1 MQVLL
6 WHSFFV
12 LDHFTASSMEIP
24 PPGETPPTRF
34 FETCCRY
41 FRATELESSNAQEA
55 EGMAEGDDMLQ
66 AAKDVQ
72 AGDDPPKGDFPVQ
85 KKSPKL
91 CGSNYPLSIAFIVV
105 NEFCERFSY
114 YGMKAVL
121 TLYFLSFFHWD
132 ENLSTAVYHAFS
144 ALCYFTPV
152 IGAIMADSWLG
163 KYKTIIYLSIVYV
176 VGHLIKSVGAIPSL
190 GNQAVHVI
198 LSMVGLFLIALGT
211 GGIKPCVSAFG
222 GDQFEEE
229 HTSERS
235 KFFSIFYLSIN
246 AGSLISTFVTPVLRG
261 DVKCFGEDCYALAF
275 GVPAVLMVLALVV
288 FIAGSGL
295 YRKRPPQGNVL
306 LEVCKCICFA
316 IKNRLKNRSS
326 QIPKRDHW
334 LDWASEKYSKQLIG
348 EIKMVTRVLFLFIPL
363 PMFWALFDQQ
373 GSRWTLQATKMN
385 ADFGIYVLQPDQM
398 QFLNPLLILV
408 FIPLFDLGLY
418 PLINMSKF
426 NFTPIRKM
434 ATGMI
439 LAGMAF
445 GLAAAVEVKI
455 NETDLPRLVPEESL
469 IRVLNLAK
477 NPVQVT
483 IQDRDLFQQPV
494 EAFQNPAE
502 YSKLILNGEQQSLH
516 FTLQYQGLSLA
527 FNYTVKEKSVYSLI
541 VFEAEESLSSH
552 LITDLE
558 AKPENGLT
566 AVRFINGLSQDVN
579 LTIDSEQFIAVQ
591 KNYSASEYLL
601 LKRDK
606 YNDGKCIT
614 ETGEFTLELG
624 LLDFGASYTI
634 VITNVF
640 GDAVKAWKS
649 EDIKA
654 NDVHMAW
661 QLPQYLLISAA
672 EVMFSITGLAFSYSQ
687 SPASMK
693 SVLQAGWLLTVAVG
707 NALVLVVAQAAPIAQ
722 WAEFVLFALLL
733 FAVCII
739 FSFMGYSYVSVNPED
754 LEEKEEKREISSS
767 GNMINLVTQKTKL

>member
-1 MQVLL
+1 
-6 WHSFFV
+6 
-12 LDHFTASSMEIP
+12 
-24 PPGETPPTRF
+24 
-34 FETCCRY
+34 
-41 FRATELESSNAQEA
+41 
-55 EGMAEGDDMLQ
+55 MAEDSELQ
-66 AAKDVQ
+66 TVKEAQ
-72 AGDDPPKGDFPVQ
+72 AGDDPPKDFPVQ

-114 YGMKAVL
+114 YGMRAVL
-121 TLYFLSFFHWD
+121 TLYFISFFHWD

-190 GNQAVHVI
+190 GNQAVHVV

-235 KFFSIFYLSIN
+235 KFFSVFYLSIN

-275 GVPAVLMVLALVV
+275 GVPAALMVLALVV

-295 YRKRPPQGNVL
+295 YRKTPPQGNVL
-306 LEVCKCICFA
+306 LEVCKCIGFA
-316 IKNRLKNRSS
+316 IKNRLKNRSR
-326 QIPKRDHW
+326 QIPRRDHW
-334 LDWASEKYSKQLIG
+334 LDWASEQYSKQLIA
-348 EIKMVTRVLFLFIPL
+348 EVKMVTRVLFLFLPL

-408 FIPLFDLGLY
+408 FIPIFDLGLY
-418 PLINMSKF
+418 PLINMCKF

-445 GLAAAVEVKI
+445 GLAAIVEVKI
-455 NETDLPRLVPEESL
+455 NETDMPQLVPKESL
-469 IRVLNLAK
+469 IQVLNLAK

-483 IQDRDLFQQPV
+483 IQDQNLFQQPV
-494 EAFQNPAE
+494 EAFQNPDE
-502 YSKLILNGEQQSLH
+502 YSRLILNGEQQSLH
-516 FTLQYQGLSLA
+516 FILQHQGSSLA

-541 VFEAEESLSSH
+541 VFEAEGSLSSR
-552 LITDLE
+552 LITDLKT
-558 AKPENGLT
+558 KPENGLA

-579 LTIDSEQFIAVQ
+579 LTIDSKQFISVQ
-591 KNYSASEYLL
+591 RNCDVSGYSLVE
-601 LKRDK
+601 RDT
-606 YNDGKCIT
+606 YDNGKCIT
-614 ETGEFTLELG
+614 ETGEFTLDLG
-624 LLDFGASYTI
+624 LLDFGASYTV
-634 VITNVF
+634 VITNQVTGSIKVPHRLF
-640 GDAVKAWKS
+640 LTPVKKAACHFAINLEDLVAQEVAGIFSCCAVGVS
-649 EDIKA
+649 L
-654 NDVHMAW
+654 
-661 QLPQYLLISAA
+661 LP
-672 EVMFSITGLAFSYSQ
+672 TGLDVAEIRPTVSLPGVCRCGSDVEVRRHQSQ
-687 SPASMK
+687 QRPYGLAITTILINICWRSD
-693 SVLQAGWLLTVAVG
+693 VLHYGSG
-707 NALVLVVAQAAPIAQ
+707 
-722 WAEFVLFALLL
+722 LLL
-733 FAVCII
+733 F
-739 FSFMGYSYVSVNPED
+739 SVSSQHEVSAASR
-754 LEEKEEKREISSS
+754 LAAHS
-767 GNMINLVTQKTKL
+767 GCWEYPCACCCPGCTYGTVG

>member
-1 MQVLL
+1 MVGDKARGEMNAFQRNESKETL
-6 WHSFFV
+6 
-12 LDHFTASSMEIP
+12 FTFIS
-24 PPGETPPTRF
+24 
-34 FETCCRY
+34 
-41 FRATELESSNAQEA
+41 
-55 EGMAEGDDMLQ
+55 
-66 AAKDVQ
+66 

-114 YGMKAVL
+114 YGMRAVL
-121 TLYFLSFFHWD
+121 TLYFISFFHWD

-190 GNQAVHVI
+190 GNQAVHVV

-235 KFFSIFYLSIN
+235 KFFSVFYLSIN

-275 GVPAVLMVLALVV
+275 GVPAALMVLALVV

-295 YRKRPPQGNVL
+295 YRKMPPQGNVL
-306 LEVCKCICFA
+306 LEVCKCIGFA
-316 IKNRLKNRSS
+316 IKNRLKNRSHH
-326 QIPKRDHW
+326 IPKRDHW

-348 EIKMVTRVLFLFIPL
+348 EVKMVTRVLFLFIPL

-385 ADFGIYVLQPDQM
+385 ADF
-398 QFLNPLLILV
+398 
-408 FIPLFDLGLY
+408 
-418 PLINMSKF
+418 
-426 NFTPIRKM
+426 
-434 ATGMI
+434 
-439 LAGMAF
+439 
-445 GLAAAVEVKI
+445 
-455 NETDLPRLVPEESL
+455 ETDMPQLVPKESL
-469 IRVLNLAK
+469 IQVLNLAK

-483 IQDRDLFQQPV
+483 IQDQDLFQQPV

-502 YSKLILNGEQQSLH
+502 YSNLILNGEQQNLH
-516 FTLQYQGLSLA
+516 FILQHQGSSLT

-541 VFEAEESLSSH
+541 VFEAEGSLSSR
-552 LITDLE
+552 LITDLK
-558 AKPENGLT
+558 AKPENGLA

-579 LTIDSEQFIAVQ
+579 LTIDSKQFVAVQ
-591 KNYSASEYLL
+591 KNYGVSEYLL
-601 LKRDK
+601 LERDK
-606 YNDGKCIT
+606 YNNGKCIT
-614 ETGEFTLELG
+614 EMGEFTLDLG
-624 LLDFGASYTI
+624 LLDFGASYT
-634 VITNVF
+634 VVVTNVS
-640 GDAVKAWKS
+640 GDAVKTWKS

-654 NDVHMAW
+654 NSVHMAW
-661 QLPQYLLISAA
+661 QLPQYLLISAG

-707 NALVLVVAQAAPIAQ
+707 NTLVLVVAQAAPMAQ
-722 WAEFVLFALLL
+722 WAEFVLFTVLL

-739 FSFMGYSYVSVNPED
+739 FSIMGYFYVSVDPED
-754 LEEKEEKREISSS
+754 LQEKEEKNPSR
-767 GNMINLVTQKTKL
+767 GNMISLVTQKTKL

>member
-1 MQVLL
+1 MVGDKARGEMNAFQRNESKETL
-6 WHSFFV
+6 
-12 LDHFTASSMEIP
+12 FTFIS
-24 PPGETPPTRF
+24 
-34 FETCCRY
+34 
-41 FRATELESSNAQEA
+41 
-55 EGMAEGDDMLQ
+55 
-66 AAKDVQ
+66 
-72 AGDDPPKGDFPVQ
+72 AGDDPPKGDFPLQ

-114 YGMKAVL
+114 YGMRAVL

-190 GNQAVHVI
+190 GNQAVHVV

-275 GVPAVLMVLALVV
+275 GVPAALMVLALVGE
-288 FIAGSGL
+288 GSIE
-295 YRKRPPQGNVL
+295 
-306 LEVCKCICFA
+306 LECGK
-316 IKNRLKNRSS
+316 
-326 QIPKRDHW
+326 DHW

-348 EIKMVTRVLFLFIPL
+348 EVKMVTRVLFLFIPL

-385 ADFGIYVLQPDQM
+385 ADF
-398 QFLNPLLILV
+398 FLNPLLILV
-408 FIPLFDLGLY
+408 FIPIFDLGLY
-418 PLINMSKF
+418 PLINMCKL

-439 LAGMAF
+439 LAGLAF
-445 GLAAAVEVKI
+445 GLAAVIEVKI
-455 NETDLPRLVPEESL
+455 NETDMPRLVPKESL

-483 IQDRDLFQQPV
+483 IQDKDLFQQPV
-494 EAFQNPAE
+494 ESFQNPAE

-516 FTLQYQGLSLA
+516 FTLQHQGLTLA

-541 VFEAEESLSSH
+541 VFEAEGSLSSH

-558 AKPENGLT
+558 AKPENGLA

-579 LTIDSEQFIAVQ
+579 LTINSKRFMAVQ
-591 KNYSASEYLL
+591 KNYSASEYSLL
-601 LKRDK
+601 ERDI
-606 YNDGKCIT
+606 YNNGKCIT
-614 ETGEFTLELG
+614 ETGEFPLELG
-624 LLDFGASYTI
+624 LLDFGASYTV
-634 VITNVF
+634 VITNIS
-640 GDAVKAWKS
+640 GGAVETWKS

-654 NDVHMAW
+654 NNVHMAW
-661 QLPQYLLISAA
+661 QLPQYLLISAG
-672 EVMFSITGLAFSYSQ
+672 EVMFSVTGLAFSYSQ

-707 NALVLVVAQAAPIAQ
+707 NTFVLIVAEAAPMAQ
-722 WAEFVLFALLL
+722 WAEFVLFTVLL
-733 FAVCII
+733 FAVCIV
-739 FSFMGYSYVSVNPED
+739 FSIMGYFYVSVDPED
-754 LEEKEEKREISSS
+754 LEEKEEKRETSSR
-767 GNMINLVTQKTKL
+767 GNMIGLVTQKTKL

>member
-1 MQVLL
+1 MNEGCPLL
-6 WHSFFV
+6 
-12 LDHFTASSMEIP
+12 DA
-24 PPGETPPTRF
+24 
-34 FETCCRY
+34 
-41 FRATELESSNAQEA
+41 
-55 EGMAEGDDMLQ
+55 
-66 AAKDVQ
+66 Q
-72 AGDDPPKGDFPVQ
+72 AGPMQ
-85 KKSPKL
+85 KL

-114 YGMKAVL
+114 YGMRAVL
-121 TLYFLSFFHWD
+121 TLYFISFFHWD

-190 GNQAVHVI
+190 GNQAVHVV

-235 KFFSIFYLSIN
+235 KFFSVFYLSIN

-275 GVPAVLMVLALVV
+275 GVPAALMVLALVV

-295 YRKRPPQGNVL
+295 YRKTPPQGNVL
-306 LEVCKCICFA
+306 LEVCKCIGFA
-316 IKNRLKNRSS
+316 IKNRLKNRSR
-326 QIPKRDHW
+326 QIPRRDHW
-334 LDWASEKYSKQLIG
+334 LDWASEQYSKQLIA
-348 EIKMVTRVLFLFIPL
+348 EVKMVTRVLFLFLPL

-408 FIPLFDLGLY
+408 FIPIFDLGLY
-418 PLINMSKF
+418 PLINMCKF

-445 GLAAAVEVKI
+445 GLAAIVEVKI
-455 NETDLPRLVPEESL
+455 NETDMPQLVPKESL
-469 IRVLNLAK
+469 IQVLNLAK

-483 IQDRDLFQQPV
+483 IQDQNLFQQPV
-494 EAFQNPAE
+494 EAFQNPDE
-502 YSKLILNGEQQSLH
+502 YSHLILNGEQQSLH
-516 FTLQYQGLSLA
+516 FILQHQGSSLA

-541 VFEAEESLSSH
+541 VFEAEGSLSSH
-552 LITDLE
+552 LITDLKT
-558 AKPENGLT
+558 KPENGLA

-579 LTIDSEQFIAVQ
+579 LTIDSKQFISVQ
-591 KNYSASEYLL
+591 RNCGVSGYLL
-601 LKRDK
+601 VERDT
-606 YNDGKCIT
+606 YDNGKCIT
-614 ETGEFTLELG
+614 ETGEFTLDLG
-624 LLDFGASYTI
+624 LLDFGASYTV
-634 VITNVF
+634 VITNQVTGSIKVPHRLF
-640 GDAVKAWKS
+640 LTPVKKAACHFAINLEDLVAQEVAGIFSCCAVGVSLLPAGL
-649 EDIKA
+649 
-654 NDVHMAW
+654 DVAEIRPTVS
-661 QLPQYLLISAA
+661 LPGVCRCGSDV
-672 EVMFSITGLAFSYSQ
+672 EVRRHQSQQCPYGLAITTILINICWRSD
-687 SPASMK
+687 
-693 SVLQAGWLLTVAVG
+693 VLHYGSG
-707 NALVLVVAQAAPIAQ
+707 
-722 WAEFVLFALLL
+722 LLL
-733 FAVCII
+733 FSVSSQHEVSAASRLAAHSGCWEYPCACCCPGCTYGAV
-739 FSFMGYSYVSVNPED
+739 G
-754 LEEKEEKREISSS
+754 
-767 GNMINLVTQKTKL
+767 

>member
-1 MQVLL
+1 MVGDKARGEMNAFQRNESKETL
-6 WHSFFV
+6 
-12 LDHFTASSMEIP
+12 FTFIS
-24 PPGETPPTRF
+24 
-34 FETCCRY
+34 
-41 FRATELESSNAQEA
+41 
-55 EGMAEGDDMLQ
+55 
-66 AAKDVQ
+66 

-114 YGMKAVL
+114 YGMRAVL
-121 TLYFLSFFHWD
+121 TLYFISFFHWD

-176 VGHLIKSVGAIPSL
+176 IGHLIKSVGAIPSL
-190 GNQAVHVI
+190 GNQAVHVV

-235 KFFSIFYLSIN
+235 KFFSVFYLSIN

-275 GVPAVLMVLALVV
+275 GVPAALMVLALVV

-295 YRKRPPQGNVL
+295 YRKMPPQGNVL
-306 LEVCKCICFA
+306 LEVCKCIGFA
-316 IKNRLKNRSS
+316 IKNRLKNRSHH
-326 QIPKRDHW
+326 IPKRDHW

-348 EIKMVTRVLFLFIPL
+348 EVKMVTRVLFLFVPL

-408 FIPLFDLGLY
+408 FIPIFDLGLY
-418 PLINMSKF
+418 PLISMCKF
-426 NFTPIRKM
+426 NFTPIKKM

-445 GLAAAVEVKI
+445 GLAAIVEVKI
-455 NETDLPRLVPEESL
+455 N
-469 IRVLNLAK
+469 
-477 NPVQVT
+477 
-483 IQDRDLFQQPV
+483 
-494 EAFQNPAE
+494 NPAE
-502 YSKLILNGEQQSLH
+502 YSNLILNGEQQNLH
-516 FTLQYQGLSLA
+516 FVLQHQGLSLT
-527 FNYTVKEKSVYSLI
+527 FNYTAKEKSVYSLI
-541 VFEAEESLSSH
+541 VFEAEGSLSSR
-552 LITDLE
+552 LITDLK
-558 AKPENGLT
+558 AKPENGLA

-579 LTIDSEQFIAVQ
+579 LTIDSKQFVAVQ
-591 KNYSASEYLL
+591 KNYGVSEYLL
-601 LKRDK
+601 LERDK

-614 ETGEFTLELG
+614 EMGEFTLDLG
-624 LLDFGASYTI
+624 LLDFGASYT
-634 VITNVF
+634 VVVTNVS
-640 GDAVKAWKS
+640 GDAVKTWKS

-654 NDVHMAW
+654 NSVHMAW
-661 QLPQYLLISAA
+661 QLPQYLLISAG

-707 NALVLVVAQAAPIAQ
+707 NTLVLVVAQAAPMAQ
-722 WAEFVLFALLL
+722 WAEFVLFTVLL

-739 FSFMGYSYVSVNPED
+739 FSIMGYFYVSVDPED
-754 LEEKEEKREISSS
+754 LQEKEEKTETPSR
-767 GNMINLVTQKTKL
+767 GNMISLVTQKTKL

>member
-1 MQVLL
+1 MVGDKARGEMNAFQRNESKETL
-6 WHSFFV
+6 
-12 LDHFTASSMEIP
+12 FTFIS
-24 PPGETPPTRF
+24 
-34 FETCCRY
+34 
-41 FRATELESSNAQEA
+41 
-55 EGMAEGDDMLQ
+55 
-66 AAKDVQ
+66 
-72 AGDDPPKGDFPVQ
+72 AGDDPPKGDFPLQ

-114 YGMKAVL
+114 YGMRAVL

-190 GNQAVHVI
+190 GNQAVHVV

-275 GVPAVLMVLALVV
+275 GVPAALMVLALVV

-295 YRKRPPQGNVL
+295 YRKTPPQGNVL
-306 LEVCKCICFA
+306 LEVCKCIGFA
-316 IKNRLKNRSS
+316 LKNRLKNRSPE
-326 QIPKRDHW
+326 IPKRDHW

-348 EIKMVTRVLFLFIPL
+348 EVKMVTRVLFLFIPL

-385 ADFGIYVLQPDQM
+385 ADFSLNSHSFVL

-408 FIPLFDLGLY
+408 FIPIFDFGLY
-418 PLINMSKF
+418 PLINMCKL

-439 LAGMAF
+439 LAGLAF
-445 GLAAAVEVKI
+445 GLAAIIEVKI
-455 NETDLPRLVPEESL
+455 NETDMPRLVPKESL

-477 NPVQVT
+477 NPVQVA
-483 IQDRDLFQQPV
+483 IQDKDLFQQPV
-494 EAFQNPAE
+494 ESFQNPAE

-516 FTLQYQGLSLA
+516 FTLQHQGLTLA

-541 VFEAEESLSSH
+541 VFEAEGSLSSR

-558 AKPENGLT
+558 AKPENGLA
-566 AVRFINGLSQDVN
+566 AVRFINALSQDVN
-579 LTIDSEQFIAVQ
+579 LTINSKSFITVQ
-591 KNYSASEYLL
+591 KNYSASEYSLL
-601 LKRDK
+601 ERDI

-614 ETGEFTLELG
+614 ETGEFPLELG
-624 LLDFGASYTI
+624 LLDFGASYTV
-634 VITNVF
+634 VITNVS
-640 GDAVKAWKS
+640 GGAVETWKS

-654 NDVHMAW
+654 NNVHMAW
-661 QLPQYLLISAA
+661 QLPQYLLISAG

-707 NALVLVVAQAAPIAQ
+707 NTFVLIVAEAAPMAQ
-722 WAEFVLFALLL
+722 WAEFVLFTVLL

-739 FSFMGYSYVSVNPED
+739 FSIMGYFYVSVDPED
-754 LEEKEEKREISSS
+754 LEEKEEKRETSSR
-767 GNMINLVTQKTKL
+767 GNMIGLVTQKTKL

>member
-1 MQVLL
+1 MNAFQRNESKETL
-6 WHSFFV
+6 
-12 LDHFTASSMEIP
+12 FTFIS
-24 PPGETPPTRF
+24 
-34 FETCCRY
+34 
-41 FRATELESSNAQEA
+41 
-55 EGMAEGDDMLQ
+55 
-66 AAKDVQ
+66 

-114 YGMKAVL
+114 YGMRAVL
-121 TLYFLSFFHWD
+121 TLYFINFFHWD
-132 ENLSTAVYHAFS
+132 ENLSTSVYHAFS

-190 GNQAVHVI
+190 GNQAVHVV

-235 KFFSIFYLSIN
+235 KFFSVFYLSIN

-261 DVKCFGEDCYALAF
+261 DVKCFGEDCYPLAF
-275 GVPAVLMVLALVV
+275 GVPAALMVLALVV

-295 YRKRPPQGNVL
+295 YRKTPPEGNVL
-306 LEVCKCICFA
+306 LEVCKCIGFA
-316 IKNRLKNRSS
+316 IKNRLKNRSR

-334 LDWASEKYSKQLIG
+334 LDWASEKYSKKLIG
-348 EIKMVTRVLFLFIPL
+348 EVKMVTRVLFLFIPL

-385 ADFGIYVLQPDQM
+385 SLNSHCFVL

-408 FIPLFDLGLY
+408 FIPIFDLGLY
-418 PLINMSKF
+418 PLINMCKF
-426 NFTPIRKM
+426 NFTIGLHLVGRVRAFLKRRKCI
-434 ATGMI
+434 T
-439 LAGMAF
+439 
-445 GLAAAVEVKI
+445 K
-455 NETDLPRLVPEESL
+455 LVFFP
-469 IRVLNLAK
+469 
-477 NPVQVT
+477 
-483 IQDRDLFQQPV
+483 
-494 EAFQNPAE
+494 QNPAE

-516 FTLQYQGLSLA
+516 FTLQHQGLSLG

-541 VFEAEESLSSH
+541 VFEAEGSLSSR
-552 LITDLE
+552 LVSVGVKCKYSI
-558 AKPENGLT
+558 NSM
-566 AVRFINGLSQDVN
+566 AVMIQWLCSVLFVCETNQEILYFVLVSRYD
-579 LTIDSEQFIAVQ
+579 
-591 KNYSASEYLL
+591 
-601 LKRDK
+601 
-606 YNDGKCIT
+606 DGRCIT
-614 ETGEFTLELG
+614 EAGEFTLDLG
-624 LLDFGASYTI
+624 LLDFGASYTV
-634 VITNVF
+634 VITNISR
-640 GDAVKAWKS
+640 GALQIWKS

-654 NDVHMAW
+654 NNVHMAW
-661 QLPQYLLISAA
+661 QLPQYLLISAG

-693 SVLQAGWLLTVAVG
+693 SVLQAGWLLTVAFG
-707 NALVLVVAQAAPIAQ
+707 NAFVLIIAQAAPMAQ
-722 WAEFVLFALLL
+722 WAEFVLFTVLL

-739 FSFMGYSYVSVNPED
+739 FSIMGYFYVSVDPED
-754 LEEKEEKREISSS
+754 LQEKEEKRETPSR
-767 GNMINLVTQKTKL
+767 GNMISLITRKTKL

>member
-1 MQVLL
+1 MNAFQRNESKETL
-6 WHSFFV
+6 
-12 LDHFTASSMEIP
+12 FTFIS
-24 PPGETPPTRF
+24 
-34 FETCCRY
+34 
-41 FRATELESSNAQEA
+41 
-55 EGMAEGDDMLQ
+55 
-66 AAKDVQ
+66 

-114 YGMKAVL
+114 YGMRAVL
-121 TLYFLSFFHWD
+121 TLYFINFFHWD
-132 ENLSTAVYHAFS
+132 ENLSTSVYHAFS

-190 GNQAVHVI
+190 GNQAVHVV

-235 KFFSIFYLSIN
+235 KFFSVFYLSIN

-261 DVKCFGEDCYALAF
+261 DVKCFGEDCYPLAF
-275 GVPAVLMVLALVV
+275 GVPAALMVLALVV

-295 YRKRPPQGNVL
+295 YRKTPPEGNVL
-306 LEVCKCICFA
+306 LEVCKCIGFA
-316 IKNRLKNRSS
+316 IKNRLKNRSR

-334 LDWASEKYSKQLIG
+334 LDWASEKYSKKLIG
-348 EIKMVTRVLFLFIPL
+348 EVKMVTRVLFLFIPL

-373 GSRWTLQATKMN
+373 SLN
-385 ADFGIYVLQPDQM
+385 SHCFVL

-408 FIPLFDLGLY
+408 FIPIFDLGLY
-418 PLINMSKF
+418 PLINMCKF

-445 GLAAAVEVKI
+445 GLAAIVEVKI
-455 NETDLPRLVPEESL
+455 NVSIVQEITQKSLAFTGVFLLIFNMFFVIKHTDPINCSGH
-469 IRVLNLAK
+469 
-477 NPVQVT
+477 T
-483 IQDRDLFQQPV
+483 IFSFL
-494 EAFQNPAE
+494 NPAE

-516 FTLQYQGLSLA
+516 FTLQHQGLSLG

-541 VFEAEESLSSH
+541 VFEAEGSLSSR
-552 LITDLE
+552 LVSVGV
-558 AKPENGLT
+558 KCKYS
-566 AVRFINGLSQDVN
+566 INSMLCSVLFVCETNQEILYFVLVSRYD
-579 LTIDSEQFIAVQ
+579 
-591 KNYSASEYLL
+591 
-601 LKRDK
+601 
-606 YNDGKCIT
+606 DGRCIT
-614 ETGEFTLELG
+614 EAGEFTLDLG
-624 LLDFGASYTI
+624 LLDFGASYTV
-634 VITNVF
+634 VITNISR
-640 GDAVKAWKS
+640 GALQIWKS

-654 NDVHMAW
+654 NNVHMAW
-661 QLPQYLLISAA
+661 QLPQYLLISAG

-693 SVLQAGWLLTVAVG
+693 SVLQAGWLLTVAFG
-707 NALVLVVAQAAPIAQ
+707 NAFVLIIAQAAPMAQ
-722 WAEFVLFALLL
+722 WAEFVLFTVLL

-739 FSFMGYSYVSVNPED
+739 FSIMGYFYVSVDPED
-754 LEEKEEKREISSS
+754 LQEKEEKRETPSR
-767 GNMINLVTQKTKL
+767 GNMISLITRKTKL

>member
-1 MQVLL
+1 MVGDEARGEMNTFQRNESKESL
-6 WHSFFV
+6 
-12 LDHFTASSMEIP
+12 FTFIS
-24 PPGETPPTRF
+24 T
-34 FETCCRY
+34 
-41 FRATELESSNAQEA
+41 
-55 EGMAEGDDMLQ
+55 
-66 AAKDVQ
+66 
-72 AGDDPPKGDFPVQ
+72 GDDPPKGDFHVQ

-114 YGMKAVL
+114 YGMRAVL
-121 TLYFLSFFHWD
+121 TLYFISFFHWD

-163 KYKTIIYLSIVYV
+163 KYKV
-176 VGHLIKSVGAIPSL
+176 
-190 GNQAVHVI
+190 

-235 KFFSIFYLSIN
+235 KFFSVFYLSIN

-275 GVPAVLMVLALVV
+275 GVPAALMVLALVV

-295 YRKRPPQGNVL
+295 YRKTPPQGNVL
-306 LEVCKCICFA
+306 LEVCKCIGFA
-316 IKNRLKNRSS
+316 IKNRLKNRSH

-334 LDWASEKYSKQLIG
+334 LDWASEQYSKQLIA
-348 EIKMVTRVLFLFIPL
+348 EVKMVTRVLFLFLPL

-408 FIPLFDLGLY
+408 FIPIFDLGLY
-418 PLINMSKF
+418 PLISMCKF

-445 GLAAAVEVKI
+445 GLAAIVEVKI
-455 NETDLPRLVPEESL
+455 NETDMPQLVPKESL
-469 IRVLNLAK
+469 IQVLNLAK

-483 IQDRDLFQQPV
+483 IQDQNLFQQPV
-494 EAFQNPAE
+494 EAFQNPDE
-502 YSKLILNGEQQSLH
+502 YSHLILNGEQQSLR
-516 FTLQYQGLSLA
+516 FILQHQGSSLA

-541 VFEAEESLSSH
+541 VFEAEGSLSSR

-558 AKPENGLT
+558 AKPENGLA

-579 LTIDSEQFIAVQ
+579 LTIDSKQFIPVQ
-591 KNYSASEYLL
+591 RNYGVSGYSLVE
-601 LKRDK
+601 RDT
-606 YNDGKCIT
+606 YDNGKCIT
-614 ETGEFTLELG
+614 ETGEFTLDLG
-624 LLDFGASYTI
+624 LLDFGASYTV
-634 VITNVF
+634 VITNVS
-640 GDAVKAWKS
+640 GGGVQTWKS

-654 NDVHMAW
+654 NNVHMAW
-661 QLPQYLLISAA
+661 QLPQYLLISAG

-707 NALVLVVAQAAPIAQ
+707 NTLVLVVAQAAPMAQ
-722 WAEFVLFALLL
+722 WAEFVLFTVLL

-739 FSFMGYSYVSVNPED
+739 FSIMGYFYVSVDPED
-754 LEEKEEKREISSS
+754 LEEKEEKRETPSR
-767 GNMINLVTQKTKL
+767 GNMISLVTQKTKL

>member
-1 MQVLL
+1 MVGDKARGEMNAFQRNESKETL
-6 WHSFFV
+6 
-12 LDHFTASSMEIP
+12 FTFIS
-24 PPGETPPTRF
+24 
-34 FETCCRY
+34 
-41 FRATELESSNAQEA
+41 
-55 EGMAEGDDMLQ
+55 
-66 AAKDVQ
+66 

-114 YGMKAVL
+114 YGMRAVL
-121 TLYFLSFFHWD
+121 TLYFISFFHWD

-190 GNQAVHVI
+190 GNQVVHVV

-235 KFFSIFYLSIN
+235 KFFSVFYLSIN

-275 GVPAVLMVLALVV
+275 GVPAALMVLALVV

-295 YRKRPPQGNVL
+295 YRKMPPQGNVL
-306 LEVCKCICFA
+306 LEVCKCIGFA
-316 IKNRLKNRSS
+316 IKNRLKNRSHH
-326 QIPKRDHW
+326 IPKRDHW
-334 LDWASEKYSKQLIG
+334 LDWASEKYSKKLIG
-348 EIKMVTRVLFLFIPL
+348 EVKMVTRVLFLFIPL

-385 ADFGIYVLQPDQM
+385 ADF
-398 QFLNPLLILV
+398 
-408 FIPLFDLGLY
+408 
-418 PLINMSKF
+418 
-426 NFTPIRKM
+426 
-434 ATGMI
+434 
-439 LAGMAF
+439 
-445 GLAAAVEVKI
+445 
-455 NETDLPRLVPEESL
+455 ETDMPQLVPKESL
-469 IRVLNLAK
+469 IQVLNLAK

-483 IQDRDLFQQPV
+483 IQDQDLFQQPV
-494 EAFQNPAE
+494 EAFQDPAE
-502 YSKLILNGEQQSLH
+502 YSNLILNGEQQNLH
-516 FTLQYQGLSLA
+516 FILQHQGLSLT

-541 VFEAEESLSSH
+541 VFEAEGSLSSR
-552 LITDLE
+552 LITDLK
-558 AKPENGLT
+558 AKPENGLA
-566 AVRFINGLSQDVN
+566 AVRFINGLSQDAN
-579 LTIDSEQFIAVQ
+579 LTIDSKQFIAVQ
-591 KNYSASEYLL
+591 KNYGVSEYLL
-601 LKRDK
+601 LERDK
-606 YNDGKCIT
+606 YSNGKCIT
-614 ETGEFTLELG
+614 EMGEFTLDLG
-624 LLDFGASYTI
+624 LLDFGASYT
-634 VITNVF
+634 VVVTNVS
-640 GDAVKAWKS
+640 GDAVKTWKS

-654 NDVHMAW
+654 NSVHMAW
-661 QLPQYLLISAA
+661 QLPQYLLISAG

-707 NALVLVVAQAAPIAQ
+707 NTFVLIVAQAAPMAQ
-722 WAEFVLFALLL
+722 WAEFVLFTVLL

-739 FSFMGYSYVSVNPED
+739 FSIMGYFYVSVDPED
-754 LEEKEEKREISSS
+754 LREKEEKTETPSR
-767 GNMINLVTQKTKL
+767 GNMISLVTQKTKL

>member
-1 MQVLL
+1 MVGDKARGEMNAFQRNESKETL
-6 WHSFFV
+6 
-12 LDHFTASSMEIP
+12 FTFIS
-24 PPGETPPTRF
+24 
-34 FETCCRY
+34 
-41 FRATELESSNAQEA
+41 
-55 EGMAEGDDMLQ
+55 
-66 AAKDVQ
+66 

-114 YGMKAVL
+114 YGMRAVL
-121 TLYFLSFFHWD
+121 TLYFISFFHWD

-190 GNQAVHVI
+190 GNQAVHVV

-235 KFFSIFYLSIN
+235 KFFSVFYLSIN

-275 GVPAVLMVLALVV
+275 GVPAALMVLALVV

-295 YRKRPPQGNVL
+295 YRKMPPQGNVL
-306 LEVCKCICFA
+306 LEVCKCIGFA
-316 IKNRLKNRSS
+316 IKNRLKNRSHH
-326 QIPKRDHW
+326 IPKRDHW

-348 EIKMVTRVLFLFIPL
+348 EVKMVTRVLFLFIPL

-385 ADFGIYVLQPDQM
+385 ADF
-398 QFLNPLLILV
+398 FLNPLLILV
-408 FIPLFDLGLY
+408 FIPIFDLGLY
-418 PLINMSKF
+418 PLISMCKF
-426 NFTPIRKM
+426 NFTPIKKM

-445 GLAAAVEVKI
+445 GLAAIVEVKI
-455 NETDLPRLVPEESL
+455 NETDMPQLVPKESL
-469 IRVLNLAK
+469 IQVLNLAK

-483 IQDRDLFQQPV
+483 IQDQDLFQQPV

-502 YSKLILNGEQQSLH
+502 YSNLILNGEQQNLH
-516 FTLQYQGLSLA
+516 FILQHQGSSLT

-541 VFEAEESLSSH
+541 VFEAEGSLSSR
-552 LITDLE
+552 LITDLK
-558 AKPENGLT
+558 AKPENGLA

-579 LTIDSEQFIAVQ
+579 LTIDSKQFVAVQ
-591 KNYSASEYLL
+591 KNYGVSEYLL
-601 LKRDK
+601 LERDK
-606 YNDGKCIT
+606 YNNGKCIT
-614 ETGEFTLELG
+614 EMGEFTLDLG
-624 LLDFGASYTI
+624 LLDFGASYT
-634 VITNVF
+634 VVVTNVS
-640 GDAVKAWKS
+640 GDAVKTWKS

-654 NDVHMAW
+654 NSVHMAW
-661 QLPQYLLISAA
+661 QLPQYLLISAG

-707 NALVLVVAQAAPIAQ
+707 NTLVLVVAQAAPMAQ
-722 WAEFVLFALLL
+722 WAEFVLFTVLL

-739 FSFMGYSYVSVNPED
+739 FSIMGYFYVSVDPED
-754 LEEKEEKREISSS
+754 LQEKEEKNPSR
-767 GNMINLVTQKTKL
+767 GNMISLVTQKTKL

>member
-1 MQVLL
+1 MVGDKARGEMNAFQRNESKETL
-6 WHSFFV
+6 
-12 LDHFTASSMEIP
+12 FTFIS
-24 PPGETPPTRF
+24 
-34 FETCCRY
+34 
-41 FRATELESSNAQEA
+41 
-55 EGMAEGDDMLQ
+55 
-66 AAKDVQ
+66 

-114 YGMKAVL
+114 YGMRAVL
-121 TLYFLSFFHWD
+121 TLYFISFFHWD

-190 GNQAVHVI
+190 GNQVVHVV

-235 KFFSIFYLSIN
+235 KFFSVFYLSIN

-275 GVPAVLMVLALVV
+275 GVPAALMVLALVV

-295 YRKRPPQGNVL
+295 YRKMPPQGNVL
-306 LEVCKCICFA
+306 LEVCKCIGFA
-316 IKNRLKNRSS
+316 IKNRLKNRSHH
-326 QIPKRDHW
+326 IPKRDHW

-348 EIKMVTRVLFLFIPL
+348 EVKMVTRVLFLFIPL

-385 ADFGIYVLQPDQM
+385 ADF
-398 QFLNPLLILV
+398 FLNPLLILV
-408 FIPLFDLGLY
+408 FIPIFDLGLY
-418 PLINMSKF
+418 PLISMCKF
-426 NFTPIRKM
+426 NFTPIKKM

-445 GLAAAVEVKI
+445 GLAAIVEVKI
-455 NETDLPRLVPEESL
+455 NETDMPQLVPKESL
-469 IRVLNLAK
+469 IQVLNLAK
-477 NPVQVT
+477 NPIQVT
-483 IQDRDLFQQPV
+483 IEDQDLFQQPV
-494 EAFQNPAE
+494 EAFQDPAE
-502 YSKLILNGEQQSLH
+502 YSNLILNGEQQNLH
-516 FTLQYQGLSLA
+516 FILQHQGLSFT

-541 VFEAEESLSSH
+541 VFEAEGSLSSR
-552 LITDLE
+552 LITDLK
-558 AKPENGLT
+558 AKPENGLA
-566 AVRFINGLSQDVN
+566 AVRFINGLSQDAN
-579 LTIDSEQFIAVQ
+579 LTIDSKQFVAVP
-591 KNYSASEYLL
+591 KNYGVSEYLL
-601 LKRDK
+601 LERDK
-606 YNDGKCIT
+606 YSNGKCIT
-614 ETGEFTLELG
+614 EMGEFTLDLG
-624 LLDFGASYTI
+624 LLDFGASYT
-634 VITNVF
+634 VVVTNVS
-640 GDAVKAWKS
+640 GDAVKTWKS

-654 NDVHMAW
+654 NSVHMAW
-661 QLPQYLLISAA
+661 QLPQYLLISAG

-707 NALVLVVAQAAPIAQ
+707 NTFVLVVAQAAPMAQ
-722 WAEFVLFALLL
+722 WAEFVLFTVLL

-739 FSFMGYSYVSVNPED
+739 FSIMGYFYVSVDPED
-754 LEEKEEKREISSS
+754 LREKEEKTETPSR
-767 GNMINLVTQKTKL
+767 GNMISLVTQKTKL

>member
-1 MQVLL
+1 MWYLPLMQI
-6 WHSFFV
+6 
-12 LDHFTASSMEIP
+12 DP
-24 PPGETPPTRF
+24 
-34 FETCCRY
+34 
-41 FRATELESSNAQEA
+41 
-55 EGMAEGDDMLQ
+55 
-66 AAKDVQ
+66 
-72 AGDDPPKGDFPVQ
+72 AGLVHCA
-85 KKSPKL
+85 KL

-114 YGMKAVL
+114 YGMRAVL
-121 TLYFLSFFHWD
+121 TLYFISFFHWD

-190 GNQAVHVI
+190 GNQAVHVV

-235 KFFSIFYLSIN
+235 KFFSVFYLSIN

-275 GVPAVLMVLALVV
+275 GVPAALMVLALVV

-295 YRKRPPQGNVL
+295 YRKTPPQGNVL
-306 LEVCKCICFA
+306 LEVCKCIGFA
-316 IKNRLKNRSS
+316 IKNRLKNRSR
-326 QIPKRDHW
+326 QIPRRDHW
-334 LDWASEKYSKQLIG
+334 LDWASEQYSKQLIA
-348 EIKMVTRVLFLFIPL
+348 EVKMVTRVLFLFLPL

-408 FIPLFDLGLY
+408 FIPIFDLGLY
-418 PLINMSKF
+418 PLINMCKF

-445 GLAAAVEVKI
+445 GLAAIVEVKI
-455 NETDLPRLVPEESL
+455 NETDMPQLVPKESL
-469 IRVLNLAK
+469 IQVLNLAK

-483 IQDRDLFQQPV
+483 IQDQNLFQQPV
-494 EAFQNPAE
+494 EAFQNPDE
-502 YSKLILNGEQQSLH
+502 YSRLILNGEQQSLH
-516 FTLQYQGLSLA
+516 FILQHQGSSLA

-541 VFEAEESLSSH
+541 VFEAEGSLSSR
-552 LITDLE
+552 LITDLKT
-558 AKPENGLT
+558 KPENGLA

-579 LTIDSEQFIAVQ
+579 LTIDSKQFISVQ
-591 KNYSASEYLL
+591 RNCDVSGYSLVE
-601 LKRDK
+601 RDT
-606 YNDGKCIT
+606 YDNGKCIT
-614 ETGEFTLELG
+614 ETGEFTLDLG
-624 LLDFGASYTI
+624 LLDFGASYTV
-634 VITNVF
+634 VITNQVTGSIKVPHRLF
-640 GDAVKAWKS
+640 LTPVKKAACHFAINLEDLVAQEVAGIFSCCAVGVS
-649 EDIKA
+649 L
-654 NDVHMAW
+654 
-661 QLPQYLLISAA
+661 LP
-672 EVMFSITGLAFSYSQ
+672 TGLDVAEIRPTVSLPGVCRCGSDVEVRRHQSQ
-687 SPASMK
+687 QRPYGLAITTILINICWRSD
-693 SVLQAGWLLTVAVG
+693 VLHYGSG
-707 NALVLVVAQAAPIAQ
+707 
-722 WAEFVLFALLL
+722 LLL
-733 FAVCII
+733 F
-739 FSFMGYSYVSVNPED
+739 SVSSQHEVSAASR
-754 LEEKEEKREISSS
+754 LAAHS
-767 GNMINLVTQKTKL
+767 GCWEYPCACCCPGCTYGTVG

>member
-1 MQVLL
+1 MNEGCPLL
-6 WHSFFV
+6 
-12 LDHFTASSMEIP
+12 
-24 PPGETPPTRF
+24 
-34 FETCCRY
+34 
-41 FRATELESSNAQEA
+41 
-55 EGMAEGDDMLQ
+55 
-66 AAKDVQ
+66 DVQ
-72 AGDDPPKGDFPVQ
+72 AGPMQ
-85 KKSPKL
+85 KL

-114 YGMKAVL
+114 YGMRAVL
-121 TLYFLSFFHWD
+121 TLYFISFFHWD

-190 GNQAVHVI
+190 GNQAVHVV

-235 KFFSIFYLSIN
+235 KFFSVFYLSIN

-275 GVPAVLMVLALVV
+275 GVPAALMVLALVV

-295 YRKRPPQGNVL
+295 YRKTPPQGNVL
-306 LEVCKCICFA
+306 LEVCKCIGFA
-316 IKNRLKNRSS
+316 IKNRLKNRSR
-326 QIPKRDHW
+326 QIPRRDHW
-334 LDWASEKYSKQLIG
+334 LDWASEQYSKQLIA
-348 EIKMVTRVLFLFIPL
+348 EVKMVTRVLFLFLPL

-408 FIPLFDLGLY
+408 FIPIFDLGLY
-418 PLINMSKF
+418 PLINMCKF

-445 GLAAAVEVKI
+445 GLAAIVEVKI
-455 NETDLPRLVPEESL
+455 NETDMPQLVPKESL
-469 IRVLNLAK
+469 IQVLNLAK

-483 IQDRDLFQQPV
+483 IQDQNLFQQPV
-494 EAFQNPAE
+494 EAFQNPDE
-502 YSKLILNGEQQSLH
+502 YSRLILNGEQQSLH
-516 FTLQYQGLSLA
+516 FILQHQGSSLA

-541 VFEAEESLSSH
+541 VFEAEGSLSSR
-552 LITDLE
+552 LITDLKT
-558 AKPENGLT
+558 KPENGLA

-579 LTIDSEQFIAVQ
+579 LTIDSKQFISVQ
-591 KNYSASEYLL
+591 RNCDVSGYSLVE
-601 LKRDK
+601 RDT
-606 YNDGKCIT
+606 YDNGKCIT
-614 ETGEFTLELG
+614 ETGEFTLDLG
-624 LLDFGASYTI
+624 LLDFGASYTV
-634 VITNVF
+634 VITNQVTGSIKVPHRLF
-640 GDAVKAWKS
+640 LTPVKKAACHFAINLEDLVAQEVAGIFSCCAVGVS
-649 EDIKA
+649 L
-654 NDVHMAW
+654 
-661 QLPQYLLISAA
+661 LP
-672 EVMFSITGLAFSYSQ
+672 TGLDVAEIRPTVSLPGVCRCGSDVEVRRHQSQ
-687 SPASMK
+687 QRPYGLAITTILINICWRSD
-693 SVLQAGWLLTVAVG
+693 VLHYGSG
-707 NALVLVVAQAAPIAQ
+707 
-722 WAEFVLFALLL
+722 LLL
-733 FAVCII
+733 F
-739 FSFMGYSYVSVNPED
+739 SVSSQHEVSAASR
-754 LEEKEEKREISSS
+754 LAAHS
-767 GNMINLVTQKTKL
+767 GCWEYPCACCCPGCTYGTVG

>member
-1 MQVLL
+1 MVGDKAREEMNAFQRNESKETL
-6 WHSFFV
+6 
-12 LDHFTASSMEIP
+12 FTFIS
-24 PPGETPPTRF
+24 
-34 FETCCRY
+34 
-41 FRATELESSNAQEA
+41 
-55 EGMAEGDDMLQ
+55 
-66 AAKDVQ
+66 

-114 YGMKAVL
+114 YGMRAVL
-121 TLYFLSFFHWD
+121 TLYFINFFHWD
-132 ENLSTAVYHAFS
+132 ENLSTSVYHAFS

-190 GNQAVHVI
+190 GNQVVHVV

-235 KFFSIFYLSIN
+235 KFFSVFYLSIN

-261 DVKCFGEDCYALAF
+261 DVKCFGEDCYPLAF
-275 GVPAVLMVLALVV
+275 GVPAALMVLALVV

-295 YRKRPPQGNVL
+295 YRKTPPEGNVL
-306 LEVCKCICFA
+306 LEVCKCIGFA
-316 IKNRLKNRSS
+316 IKNRLKNRSR

-334 LDWASEKYSKQLIG
+334 LDWASEKYSKKLIG
-348 EIKMVTRVLFLFIPL
+348 EVKMVTRVLFLFIPL

-408 FIPLFDLGLY
+408 FIPIFDLGLY
-418 PLINMSKF
+418 PLINMCKF

-445 GLAAAVEVKI
+445 GLAAIVEVKI
-455 NETDLPRLVPEESL
+455 N
-469 IRVLNLAK
+469 
-477 NPVQVT
+477 
-483 IQDRDLFQQPV
+483 
-494 EAFQNPAE
+494 NPAE

-516 FTLQYQGLSLA
+516 FTLQHQGLSLG

-541 VFEAEESLSSH
+541 VFEAEGSLSSR

-558 AKPENGLT
+558 AKPENGLA

-579 LTIDSEQFIAVQ
+579 LTVDSKRFIAIQ
-591 KNYSASEYLL
+591 KNYSVSEYMLL
-601 LKRDK
+601 ERDK
-606 YNDGKCIT
+606 YDDGRCIT
-614 ETGEFTLELG
+614 EAGEFTLDLG
-624 LLDFGASYTI
+624 LLDFGASYTV
-634 VITNVF
+634 VITNMSR
-640 GDAVKAWKS
+640 GALQIWKS

-654 NDVHMAW
+654 NNVHMAW
-661 QLPQYLLISAA
+661 QLPQYLLISAG

-693 SVLQAGWLLTVAVG
+693 SVLQAGWLLTVAFG
-707 NALVLVVAQAAPIAQ
+707 NAFVLIIAQAAPMAQ
-722 WAEFVLFALLL
+722 WAEFVLFTVLL

-739 FSFMGYSYVSVNPED
+739 FSIMGYFYVSVDPED
-754 LEEKEEKREISSS
+754 LQEKEEKRETPSR
-767 GNMINLVTQKTKL
+767 GNMISLITQKTKL

>member
-1 MQVLL
+1 MDESCPLL
-6 WHSFFV
+6 
-12 LDHFTASSMEIP
+12 DA
-24 PPGETPPTRF
+24 
-34 FETCCRY
+34 
-41 FRATELESSNAQEA
+41 
-55 EGMAEGDDMLQ
+55 
-66 AAKDVQ
+66 Q
-72 AGDDPPKGDFPVQ
+72 AGHRQ
-85 KKSPKL
+85 KL

-114 YGMKAVL
+114 YGMRAVL

-190 GNQAVHVI
+190 GNQAVHVV
-198 LSMVGLFLIALGT
+198 LSMIGLFLIALGT

-275 GVPAVLMVLALVV
+275 GVPAALMVLALVV

-295 YRKRPPQGNVL
+295 YRKTPPQGNVL
-306 LEVCKCICFA
+306 LEVCKCIGFA
-316 IKNRLKNRSS
+316 IKNRLKNRSRE
-326 QIPKRDHW
+326 IPKRDHW

-348 EIKMVTRVLFLFIPL
+348 EVKMVTRVLFLFIPL

-373 GSRWTLQATKMN
+373 
-385 ADFGIYVLQPDQM
+385 
-398 QFLNPLLILV
+398 FLNPLLILV

-418 PLINMSKF
+418 PLIDMCKF

-439 LAGMAF
+439 LAGLAF
-445 GLAAAVEVKI
+445 GLAAVIEIKI
-455 NETDLPRLVPEESL
+455 NETDMPRLVPEESL

-477 NPVQVT
+477 NPVRVT
-483 IQDRDLFQQPV
+483 IQDKDLFQQPM

-502 YSKLILNGEQQSLH
+502 YSKLILNGEQESLL
-516 FTLQYQGLSLA
+516 FTLQHQGLNLA

-541 VFEAEESLSSH
+541 VFEAEGSLSSR

-558 AKPENGLT
+558 AKPENGLA

-579 LTIDSEQFIAVQ
+579 LTIDRKRFIAVQ
-591 KNYSASEYLL
+591 ENYSASEYSLL
-601 LKRDK
+601 ERD
-606 YNDGKCIT
+606 I
-614 ETGEFTLELG
+614 LW
-624 LLDFGASYTI
+624 I
-634 VITNVF
+634 VEEGQSVGRISE
-640 GDAVKAWKS
+640 GAVKTWKS

-654 NDVHMAW
+654 NNVHMAW
-661 QLPQYLLISAA
+661 QLPQYLLISAG

-707 NALVLVVAQAAPIAQ
+707 NTFVLIVAEAAPMAQ
-722 WAEFVLFALLL
+722 WAEFVLFTVLL

-739 FSFMGYSYVSVNPED
+739 FSIMGYFYVSVDPED
-754 LEEKEEKREISSS
+754 LEEKEEKRETSSR
-767 GNMINLVTQKTKL
+767 GNTIGLVTQKTKL

>member
-1 MQVLL
+1 MLK
-6 WHSFFV
+6 
-12 LDHFTASSMEIP
+12 P
-24 PPGETPPTRF
+24 PSIHPVNERLPLPHTL
-34 FETCCRY
+34 
-41 FRATELESSNAQEA
+41 LESGHLSSFY
-55 EGMAEGDDMLQ
+55 
-66 AAKDVQ
+66 
-72 AGDDPPKGDFPVQ
+72 GDDPPKGDFPVQ

-114 YGMKAVL
+114 YGMRAVL
-121 TLYFLSFFHWD
+121 TLYFISFFHWD

-190 GNQAVHVI
+190 GNQAVHVV

-235 KFFSIFYLSIN
+235 KFFSVFYLSIN

-275 GVPAVLMVLALVV
+275 GVPAALMVLALVV

-295 YRKRPPQGNVL
+295 YRKMPPQGNVL
-306 LEVCKCICFA
+306 LEVCKCIGFA
-316 IKNRLKNRSS
+316 IKNRLKNRSHH
-326 QIPKRDHW
+326 IPKRDHW

-348 EIKMVTRVLFLFIPL
+348 EVKMVTRVLFLFIPL

-385 ADFGIYVLQPDQM
+385 ADF
-398 QFLNPLLILV
+398 
-408 FIPLFDLGLY
+408 
-418 PLINMSKF
+418 
-426 NFTPIRKM
+426 
-434 ATGMI
+434 
-439 LAGMAF
+439 
-445 GLAAAVEVKI
+445 
-455 NETDLPRLVPEESL
+455 ETDMPQLVPKESL
-469 IRVLNLAK
+469 IQVLNLAK

-483 IQDRDLFQQPV
+483 IQDQDLFQQPV

-502 YSKLILNGEQQSLH
+502 YSNLILNGEQQNLH
-516 FTLQYQGLSLA
+516 FILQHQGSSLT

-541 VFEAEESLSSH
+541 VFEAEGSLSSR
-552 LITDLE
+552 LITDLK
-558 AKPENGLT
+558 AKPENGLA

-579 LTIDSEQFIAVQ
+579 LTIDSKQFVAVQ
-591 KNYSASEYLL
+591 KNYGVSEYLL
-601 LKRDK
+601 LERDK
-606 YNDGKCIT
+606 YNNGKCIT
-614 ETGEFTLELG
+614 EMGEFTLDLG
-624 LLDFGASYTI
+624 LLDFGASYT
-634 VITNVF
+634 VVVTNVS
-640 GDAVKAWKS
+640 GDAVKTWKS

-654 NDVHMAW
+654 NSVHMAW
-661 QLPQYLLISAA
+661 QLPQYLLISAG

-707 NALVLVVAQAAPIAQ
+707 NTLVLVVAQAAPMAQ
-722 WAEFVLFALLL
+722 WAEFVLFTVLL

-739 FSFMGYSYVSVNPED
+739 FSIMGYFYVSVDPED
-754 LEEKEEKREISSS
+754 LQEKEEKNPSR
-767 GNMINLVTQKTKL
+767 GNMISLVTQKTKL

>member
-1 MQVLL
+1 
-6 WHSFFV
+6 HSMVGDKARGEMNAFQRNESKET
-12 LDHFTASSMEIP
+12 LFTFIS
-24 PPGETPPTRF
+24 
-34 FETCCRY
+34 
-41 FRATELESSNAQEA
+41 
-55 EGMAEGDDMLQ
+55 
-66 AAKDVQ
+66 
-72 AGDDPPKGDFPVQ
+72 AGDDPPKGDFPLQ

-114 YGMKAVL
+114 YGMRAVL

-190 GNQAVHVI
+190 GNQAVHVV

-229 HTSERS
+229 HTPWWVSRCNDLLLFLTS
-235 KFFSIFYLSIN
+235 FS
-246 AGSLISTFVTPVLRG
+246 G

-275 GVPAVLMVLALVV
+275 GVPAALMVLALVV

-295 YRKRPPQGNVL
+295 YRKTPPQGNVL
-306 LEVCKCICFA
+306 LEVCKCIGFA
-316 IKNRLKNRSS
+316 IKNRLKNRSRE
-326 QIPKRDHW
+326 IPKRDHW

-348 EIKMVTRVLFLFIPL
+348 EVKMVTRVLFLFIPL

-385 ADFGIYVLQPDQM
+385 PLNSHSFVL

-408 FIPLFDLGLY
+408 FIPIFDLGLY
-418 PLINMSKF
+418 PLINMCKL

-439 LAGMAF
+439 LAGLAF
-445 GLAAAVEVKI
+445 GLAAVIEVKI
-455 NETDLPRLVPEESL
+455 NVSKAQESL

-483 IQDRDLFQQPV
+483 IQDKDLFQQPV
-494 EAFQNPAE
+494 ESFQNPAE

-516 FTLQYQGLSLA
+516 FTLQHQGLTLV

-541 VFEAEESLSSH
+541 VFEAEGSLSSRLVSVGVKCKYSINSMAPC
-552 LITDLE
+552 LITLLCDLCGTNWE
-558 AKPENGLT
+558 ILF
-566 AVRFINGLSQDVN
+566 FILLS
-579 LTIDSEQFIAVQ
+579 
-591 KNYSASEYLL
+591 
-601 LKRDK
+601 R
-606 YNDGKCIT
+606 YNNGKCIT
-614 ETGEFTLELG
+614 ETGEFPLELG
-624 LLDFGASYTI
+624 LLDFGASYTV
-634 VITNVF
+634 VITNISGGTVEM
-640 GDAVKAWKS
+640 WKS

-654 NDVHMAW
+654 NNVHMAW
-661 QLPQYLLISAA
+661 QLPQYLLISAG

-707 NALVLVVAQAAPIAQ
+707 NTFVLIVAEAAPMAQ
-722 WAEFVLFALLL
+722 WAEFVLFTVLL

-739 FSFMGYSYVSVNPED
+739 FSIMGYFYVSVDPED
-754 LEEKEEKREISSS
+754 LEEKEEKRETSSR
-767 GNMINLVTQKTKL
+767 GNMIGLVTQKTKL

>member
-1 MQVLL
+1 
-6 WHSFFV
+6 
-12 LDHFTASSMEIP
+12 
-24 PPGETPPTRF
+24 
-34 FETCCRY
+34 
-41 FRATELESSNAQEA
+41 
-55 EGMAEGDDMLQ
+55 MAEDSELQ
-66 AAKDVQ
+66 TVKEAQ
-72 AGDDPPKGDFPVQ
+72 AGDDPPKDFPVQ

-114 YGMKAVL
+114 YGMRAVL
-121 TLYFLSFFHWD
+121 TLYFISFFHWD

-190 GNQAVHVI
+190 GNQAVHVV

-235 KFFSIFYLSIN
+235 KFFSVFYLSIN

-275 GVPAVLMVLALVV
+275 GVPAALMVLALVV

-295 YRKRPPQGNVL
+295 YRKTPPQGNVL
-306 LEVCKCICFA
+306 LEVCKCIGFA
-316 IKNRLKNRSS
+316 IKNRLKNRSR
-326 QIPKRDHW
+326 QIPRRDHW
-334 LDWASEKYSKQLIG
+334 LDWASEQYSKQLIA
-348 EIKMVTRVLFLFIPL
+348 EVKMVTRVLFLFLPL

-408 FIPLFDLGLY
+408 FIPIFDLGLY
-418 PLINMSKF
+418 PLINMCKF

-445 GLAAAVEVKI
+445 GLAAIVEVKI
-455 NETDLPRLVPEESL
+455 NETDMPQLVPKESL
-469 IRVLNLAK
+469 IQVLNLAK

-483 IQDRDLFQQPV
+483 IQDQNLFQQPV
-494 EAFQNPAE
+494 EAFQNPDE
-502 YSKLILNGEQQSLH
+502 YSHLILNGEQQSLH
-516 FTLQYQGLSLA
+516 FILQHQGSSLA

-541 VFEAEESLSSH
+541 VFEAEGSLSSH
-552 LITDLE
+552 LITDLKT
-558 AKPENGLT
+558 KPENGLA

-579 LTIDSEQFIAVQ
+579 LTIDSKQFISVQ
-591 KNYSASEYLL
+591 RNCGVSGYLL
-601 LKRDK
+601 VERDT
-606 YNDGKCIT
+606 YDNGKCIT
-614 ETGEFTLELG
+614 ETGEFTLDLG
-624 LLDFGASYTI
+624 LLDFGASYTV
-634 VITNVF
+634 VITNQVTGSIKVPHRLF
-640 GDAVKAWKS
+640 LTPVKKAACHFAINLEDLVAQEVAGIFSCCAVGVSLLPAGL
-649 EDIKA
+649 
-654 NDVHMAW
+654 DVAEIRPTVS
-661 QLPQYLLISAA
+661 LPGVCRCGSDV
-672 EVMFSITGLAFSYSQ
+672 EVRRHQSQQCPYGLAITTILINICWRSD
-687 SPASMK
+687 
-693 SVLQAGWLLTVAVG
+693 VLHYGSG
-707 NALVLVVAQAAPIAQ
+707 
-722 WAEFVLFALLL
+722 LLL
-733 FAVCII
+733 FSVSSQHEVSAASRLAAHSGCWEYPCACCCPGCTYGAV
-739 FSFMGYSYVSVNPED
+739 G
-754 LEEKEEKREISSS
+754 
-767 GNMINLVTQKTKL
+767 

>member
-1 MQVLL
+1 MVGDKARGEMNAFQRNESKETL
-6 WHSFFV
+6 
-12 LDHFTASSMEIP
+12 FTFIS
-24 PPGETPPTRF
+24 
-34 FETCCRY
+34 
-41 FRATELESSNAQEA
+41 
-55 EGMAEGDDMLQ
+55 
-66 AAKDVQ
+66 
-72 AGDDPPKGDFPVQ
+72 AGDDPPKGDYPLQ

-114 YGMKAVL
+114 YGMRAVL

-190 GNQAVHVI
+190 GNQAVHVV

-275 GVPAVLMVLALVV
+275 GVPAALMVLALVV

-295 YRKRPPQGNVL
+295 YRKTPPQGNVL
-306 LEVCKCICFA
+306 LEVCKCIGFA
-316 IKNRLKNRSS
+316 LKNRLKNRSRE
-326 QIPKRDHW
+326 IPKRDHW

-348 EIKMVTRVLFLFIPL
+348 EVKMVTRVLFLFIPL

-408 FIPLFDLGLY
+408 FIPIFDLGLY
-418 PLINMSKF
+418 PLINMCKL

-439 LAGMAF
+439 LAGLAF
-445 GLAAAVEVKI
+445 GLAAVIEVKI
-455 NETDLPRLVPEESL
+455 NETDMPRLVPKESL

-483 IQDRDLFQQPV
+483 IQDKDLFQQPV
-494 EAFQNPAE
+494 ESFQNPAE
-502 YSKLILNGEQQSLH
+502 YSKLILNGEQQSLN
-516 FTLQYQGLSLA
+516 FTLQHQGLTLA

-541 VFEAEESLSSH
+541 VFEAEGSLSSR
-552 LITDLE
+552 LIS
-558 AKPENGLT
+558 GG
-566 AVRFINGLSQDVN
+566 AV
-579 LTIDSEQFIAVQ
+579 E
-591 KNYSASEYLL
+591 K
-601 LKRDK
+601 
-606 YNDGKCIT
+606 
-614 ETGEFTLELG
+614 
-624 LLDFGASYTI
+624 
-634 VITNVF
+634 
-640 GDAVKAWKS
+640 WKS

-654 NDVHMAW
+654 NNVHMAW
-661 QLPQYLLISAA
+661 QLPQYLLISAG

-707 NALVLVVAQAAPIAQ
+707 NTFVLIVAEAAPMAQ
-722 WAEFVLFALLL
+722 WAEFVLFTVLL

-739 FSFMGYSYVSVNPED
+739 FSIMGYFYVSVDPED
-754 LEEKEEKREISSS
+754 LEEKEEKRETSSR
-767 GNMINLVTQKTKL
+767 GNMIGLVTQKTKL

>member
-1 MQVLL
+1 MLEIFPVNSPQP
-6 WHSFFV
+6 HSMVGDKARGEMNAFQRNESKET
-12 LDHFTASSMEIP
+12 LFTFIS
-24 PPGETPPTRF
+24 
-34 FETCCRY
+34 
-41 FRATELESSNAQEA
+41 
-55 EGMAEGDDMLQ
+55 
-66 AAKDVQ
+66 

-114 YGMKAVL
+114 YGMRAVL

-152 IGAIMADSWLG
+152 VGAIMADSWLG
-163 KYKTIIYLSIVYV
+163 KYRTIIYLSIVYV

-190 GNQAVHVI
+190 GNQVVHVI

-246 AGSLISTFVTPVLRG
+246 AGSLISTFVTPVLR
-261 DVKCFGEDCYALAF
+261 
-275 GVPAVLMVLALVV
+275 VV

-295 YRKRPPQGNVL
+295 YRKTPPQGNIL
-306 LEVCKCICFA
+306 LEVCKCIGFA

-408 FIPLFDLGLY
+408 FIPIFDLGLY
-418 PLINMSKF
+418 PLINMCKF

-445 GLAAAVEVKI
+445 GLAAIVEVKI
-455 NETDLPRLVPEESL
+455 NETDMPRLVPEESL

-483 IQDRDLFQQPV
+483 IQDKDLFQQPV
-494 EAFQNPAE
+494 GAFQNPAE
-502 YSKLILNGEQQSLH
+502 YSKLLLNGEQQSLR
-516 FTLQYQGLSLA
+516 FTLRYQGLSLP
-527 FNYTVKEKSVYSLI
+527 FNYTVKEKLVYSLI
-541 VFEAEESLSSH
+541 VFEAEGNLSSH

-558 AKPENGLT
+558 AKPENGLA
-566 AVRFINGLSQDVN
+566 AVRFINGLNQDVN
-579 LTIDSEQFIAVQ
+579 LTIDSKWFIAVQ
-591 KNYSASEYLL
+591 RNYSASEYSLL
-601 LKRDK
+601 ERDK
-606 YNDGKCIT
+606 YNNGKCIT
-614 ETGEFTLELG
+614 EMGEFPLELG

-634 VITNVF
+634 VITNVS
-640 GDAVKAWKS
+640 GGAVKTWKS

-654 NDVHMAW
+654 NNVHMAW
-661 QLPQYLLISAA
+661 QLPQYLLISAG

-707 NALVLVVAQAAPIAQ
+707 NTFVLVVAQTAPMAQ
-722 WAEFVLFALLL
+722 WAEFVLFTVLL

-739 FSFMGYSYVSVNPED
+739 FSVMGYFYVSVDPED
-754 LEEKEEKREISSS
+754 LEEKEEKRETPSR
-767 GNMINLVTQKTKL
+767 GNMISLVTQKTKL

>member
-1 MQVLL
+1 
-6 WHSFFV
+6 HSMVGDKARGEMNAFQRNESKET
-12 LDHFTASSMEIP
+12 LFTFIS
-24 PPGETPPTRF
+24 
-34 FETCCRY
+34 
-41 FRATELESSNAQEA
+41 
-55 EGMAEGDDMLQ
+55 
-66 AAKDVQ
+66 
-72 AGDDPPKGDFPVQ
+72 AGDDPPKGDFPLQ

-114 YGMKAVL
+114 YGMRAVL

-190 GNQAVHVI
+190 GNQAVHVV

-275 GVPAVLMVLALVV
+275 GVPAALMVLALVV

-295 YRKRPPQGNVL
+295 YRKTPPQGNVL
-306 LEVCKCICFA
+306 LEVCKCIGFA
-316 IKNRLKNRSS
+316 LKNRLKNRSPE
-326 QIPKRDHW
+326 IPKRDHW

-348 EIKMVTRVLFLFIPL
+348 EVKMVTRVLFLFIPL

-385 ADFGIYVLQPDQM
+385 SLNSHSFVL

-408 FIPLFDLGLY
+408 FIPIFDFGLY
-418 PLINMSKF
+418 PLINMCKL

-439 LAGMAF
+439 LAGLAF
-445 GLAAAVEVKI
+445 GLAAIIEVKI
-455 NETDLPRLVPEESL
+455 NVSKAQGIPQKYFLSMVYFLP
-469 IRVLNLAK
+469 
-477 NPVQVT
+477 
-483 IQDRDLFQQPV
+483 
-494 EAFQNPAE
+494 QNPAE

-516 FTLQYQGLSLA
+516 FTLQHQGLTLA

-541 VFEAEESLSSH
+541 VFEAEGSLSSR
-552 LITDLE
+552 LVSVGVKCKYSI
-558 AKPENGLT
+558 NSM
-566 AVRFINGLSQDVN
+566 AVIFINALSQDVN
-579 LTIDSEQFIAVQ
+579 LTINSRAFFAP
-591 KNYSASEYLL
+591 L
-601 LKRDK
+601 LKTLFF
-606 YNDGKCIT
+606 GK
-614 ETGEFTLELG
+614 F
-624 LLDFGASYTI
+624 A
-634 VITNVF
+634 
-640 GDAVKAWKS
+640 AVVQAKKDLIFQQLISTWKS

-654 NDVHMAW
+654 NNVHMAW
-661 QLPQYLLISAA
+661 QLPQYLLISAG

-707 NALVLVVAQAAPIAQ
+707 NTFVLIVAEAAPMAQ
-722 WAEFVLFALLL
+722 WAEFVLFTVLL

-739 FSFMGYSYVSVNPED
+739 FSIMGYFYVSVDPED
-754 LEEKEEKREISSS
+754 LEEKEEKRETSSR
-767 GNMINLVTQKTKL
+767 GNMIGLVTQKTKL

>member
-1 MQVLL
+1 MVGDEARGEMNTFQRNESKESL
-6 WHSFFV
+6 
-12 LDHFTASSMEIP
+12 FTFIS
-24 PPGETPPTRF
+24 T
-34 FETCCRY
+34 
-41 FRATELESSNAQEA
+41 
-55 EGMAEGDDMLQ
+55 
-66 AAKDVQ
+66 
-72 AGDDPPKGDFPVQ
+72 GDDPPKGDFHVQ

-114 YGMKAVL
+114 YGMRAVL
-121 TLYFLSFFHWD
+121 TLYFISFFHWD

-190 GNQAVHVI
+190 GNQAVHVV

-235 KFFSIFYLSIN
+235 KFFSVFYLSIN

-275 GVPAVLMVLALVV
+275 GVPAALMVLALVV

-295 YRKRPPQGNVL
+295 YRKTPPQGNVL
-306 LEVCKCICFA
+306 LEVCKCIGFA
-316 IKNRLKNRSS
+316 IKNRLKNRSH

-334 LDWASEKYSKQLIG
+334 LDWASEQYSKQLIA
-348 EIKMVTRVLFLFIPL
+348 EVKMVTRVLFLFLPL

-408 FIPLFDLGLY
+408 FIPIFDLGLY
-418 PLINMSKF
+418 PLISMCKF

-445 GLAAAVEVKI
+445 GLAAIVEVKI
-455 NETDLPRLVPEESL
+455 N
-469 IRVLNLAK
+469 
-477 NPVQVT
+477 NP
-483 IQDRDLFQQPV
+483 D
-494 EAFQNPAE
+494 E
-502 YSKLILNGEQQSLH
+502 YSHLILNGEQQSLR
-516 FTLQYQGLSLA
+516 FILQHQGSSLA

-541 VFEAEESLSSH
+541 VFEAEGSLSSR

-558 AKPENGLT
+558 AKPENGLA

-579 LTIDSEQFIAVQ
+579 LTIDSKQFIPVQ
-591 KNYSASEYLL
+591 RNYGVSGYSLVE
-601 LKRDK
+601 RDT
-606 YNDGKCIT
+606 YDNGKCIT
-614 ETGEFTLELG
+614 ETGEFTLDLG
-624 LLDFGASYTI
+624 LLDFGASYTV
-634 VITNVF
+634 VITNVS
-640 GDAVKAWKS
+640 GGGVQTWKS

-654 NDVHMAW
+654 NNVHMAW
-661 QLPQYLLISAA
+661 QLPQYLLISAG

-707 NALVLVVAQAAPIAQ
+707 NTLVLVVAQAAPMAQ
-722 WAEFVLFALLL
+722 WAEFVLFTVLL

-739 FSFMGYSYVSVNPED
+739 FSIMGYFYVSVDPED
-754 LEEKEEKREISSS
+754 LEEKEEKRETPSR
-767 GNMINLVTQKTKL
+767 GNMISLVTQKTKL

>member
-1 MQVLL
+1 MVGDEARGEMNTFQRNESKESL
-6 WHSFFV
+6 
-12 LDHFTASSMEIP
+12 FTFIS
-24 PPGETPPTRF
+24 
-34 FETCCRY
+34 
-41 FRATELESSNAQEA
+41 
-55 EGMAEGDDMLQ
+55 
-66 AAKDVQ
+66 

-114 YGMKAVL
+114 YGMRAVL
-121 TLYFLSFFHWD
+121 TLYFISFFHWD

-163 KYKTIIYLSIVYV
+163 KYKV
-176 VGHLIKSVGAIPSL
+176 
-190 GNQAVHVI
+190 

-235 KFFSIFYLSIN
+235 KFFSVFYLSIN

-275 GVPAVLMVLALVV
+275 GVPAALMVLALVV

-295 YRKRPPQGNVL
+295 YRKTPPQGNVL
-306 LEVCKCICFA
+306 LEVCKCIGFA
-316 IKNRLKNRSS
+316 IKNRLKNRSR

-334 LDWASEKYSKQLIG
+334 LDWASEKYSKELIG
-348 EIKMVTRVLFLFIPL
+348 EVKMVTRVLFLFLPL

-408 FIPLFDLGLY
+408 FIPIFDLGLY
-418 PLINMSKF
+418 PLISMCKF

-439 LAGMAF
+439 LAGIAF
-445 GLAAAVEVKI
+445 GLAAIVEVKI
-455 NETDLPRLVPEESL
+455 NETDMPQLVPKESL
-469 IRVLNLAK
+469 IQVLNLAK

-483 IQDRDLFQQPV
+483 IQDQNLFQHPV
-494 EAFQNPAE
+494 EAFQNPDE
-502 YSKLILNGEQQSLH
+502 YSHLILNGEQQSLR
-516 FTLQYQGLSLA
+516 FILQHQGSSLA
-527 FNYTVKEKSVYSLI
+527 FNYTMKEKTVYSLI
-541 VFEAEESLSSH
+541 VFEAEGSLSSR
-552 LITDLE
+552 LISDLE
-558 AKPENGLT
+558 AKPENGLA

-579 LTIDSEQFIAVQ
+579 LTIDSKQFIPVQ
-591 KNYSASEYLL
+591 RNYGVSGYSLVE
-601 LKRDK
+601 RDT
-606 YNDGKCIT
+606 YDNGKCIT
-614 ETGEFTLELG
+614 ETGEFTLDLG
-624 LLDFGASYTI
+624 LLDFGASYTV
-634 VITNVF
+634 VITNVS
-640 GDAVKAWKS
+640 GGAVQTWKS

-654 NDVHMAW
+654 NNVHMAW
-661 QLPQYLLISAA
+661 QLPQYLLISAG

-707 NALVLVVAQAAPIAQ
+707 NTLVLVVAQAAPMAQ
-722 WAEFVLFALLL
+722 WAEFVLFTVLL

-739 FSFMGYSYVSVNPED
+739 FSIMGYFYVSVDPED
-754 LEEKEEKREISSS
+754 LEEKEEKRETPSR
-767 GNMINLVTQKTKL
+767 GNMISLVTQKTKL

>member
-1 MQVLL
+1 MVGDKARGEMNAFQRNESKETL
-6 WHSFFV
+6 
-12 LDHFTASSMEIP
+12 FTFIS
-24 PPGETPPTRF
+24 
-34 FETCCRY
+34 
-41 FRATELESSNAQEA
+41 
-55 EGMAEGDDMLQ
+55 
-66 AAKDVQ
+66 

-114 YGMKAVL
+114 YGMRAVL

-190 GNQAVHVI
+190 GNQVVHVI

-246 AGSLISTFVTPVLRG
+246 AGSLISTFVTPVLR
-261 DVKCFGEDCYALAF
+261 
-275 GVPAVLMVLALVV
+275 VV

-295 YRKRPPQGNVL
+295 YRKTPPQGNIL
-306 LEVCKCICFA
+306 LEVCKCIGFA

-348 EIKMVTRVLFLFIPL
+348 EVKMVTRVLFLFIPL

-408 FIPLFDLGLY
+408 FIPIFDLGLY
-418 PLINMSKF
+418 PLINMCKF

-445 GLAAAVEVKI
+445 GLAAIVEVKI
-455 NETDLPRLVPEESL
+455 NETDMPRLVPEESL

-477 NPVQVT
+477 NPVLVT
-483 IQDRDLFQQPV
+483 IQEKDLFQQPM

-502 YSKLILNGEQQSLH
+502 YSKLILNGEQQSLR
-516 FTLQYQGLSLA
+516 FTLQYQGLSLP

-541 VFEAEESLSSH
+541 VFEAEGNLSSR

-558 AKPENGLT
+558 AKPENGLA
-566 AVRFINGLSQDVN
+566 AVRFINGLNQDVN
-579 LTIDSEQFIAVQ
+579 LTIDSKWFIAVRR
-591 KNYSASEYLL
+591 NYSASEYSLL
-601 LKRDK
+601 ERDK
-606 YNDGKCIT
+606 YNNGKCIT
-614 ETGEFTLELG
+614 EMGEFTLELG

-634 VITNVF
+634 VITNIS
-640 GDAVKAWKS
+640 GGAVKTWKS

-654 NDVHMAW
+654 NNVHMAW
-661 QLPQYLLISAA
+661 QLPQYLLISAG

-707 NALVLVVAQAAPIAQ
+707 NTFVLVVAQAAPMAQ
-722 WAEFVLFALLL
+722 WAEFVLFTVLL

-739 FSFMGYSYVSVNPED
+739 FSIMGYFYVSVDPED
-754 LEEKEEKREISSS
+754 LEEKEEKRETPSR
-767 GNMINLVTQKTKL
+767 GNMISLVTQKTKL

>member
-1 MQVLL
+1 MVGDEARGEMNTFQRNESKESL
-6 WHSFFV
+6 
-12 LDHFTASSMEIP
+12 FTFIS
-24 PPGETPPTRF
+24 
-34 FETCCRY
+34 
-41 FRATELESSNAQEA
+41 
-55 EGMAEGDDMLQ
+55 
-66 AAKDVQ
+66 
-72 AGDDPPKGDFPVQ
+72 AGDDPPKDFPVQ

-114 YGMKAVL
+114 YGMRAVL
-121 TLYFLSFFHWD
+121 TLYFISFFHWD

-190 GNQAVHVI
+190 GNQAVHVV

-235 KFFSIFYLSIN
+235 KFFSVFYLSIN

-275 GVPAVLMVLALVV
+275 GVPAALMVLALVV

-295 YRKRPPQGNVL
+295 YRKTPPQGNVL
-306 LEVCKCICFA
+306 LEVCKCIGFA
-316 IKNRLKNRSS
+316 IKNRLKNRSR
-326 QIPKRDHW
+326 QIPRRDHW
-334 LDWASEKYSKQLIG
+334 LDWASEQYSKQLIG
-348 EIKMVTRVLFLFIPL
+348 EVKMVTRVLFLFLPL

-373 GSRWTLQATKMN
+373 VRYSTLQ
-385 ADFGIYVLQPDQM
+385 GIYVLQPDQM

-408 FIPLFDLGLY
+408 FIPIFDLGLY
-418 PLINMSKF
+418 PLIKMCKF

-445 GLAAAVEVKI
+445 GLAAIVEVKI
-455 NETDLPRLVPEESL
+455 NETDMPQLVPKESL
-469 IRVLNLAK
+469 IQVLNLAK

-483 IQDRDLFQQPV
+483 IQDQNLFQQPV
-494 EAFQNPAE
+494 EAFQNPDE
-502 YSKLILNGEQQSLH
+502 YSHLILNGEQQSLR
-516 FTLQYQGLSLA
+516 FILQHQGSSLA

-541 VFEAEESLSSH
+541 VFEAEGSLSSH

-558 AKPENGLT
+558 TKPENGLA

-579 LTIDSEQFIAVQ
+579 LTIDSKQFISVQ
-591 KNYSASEYLL
+591 RNYGVSGYSLVE
-601 LKRDK
+601 RDT
-606 YNDGKCIT
+606 YDNGKCIT
-614 ETGEFTLELG
+614 ETGEFTLDLG
-624 LLDFGASYTI
+624 LLDFGASYTV
-634 VITNVF
+634 VITNVS
-640 GDAVKAWKS
+640 GGAVQTWKS

-654 NDVHMAW
+654 NNVHMAW
-661 QLPQYLLISAA
+661 QLPQYLLISAG

-707 NALVLVVAQAAPIAQ
+707 NTLVLVVAQAAPMAQ
-722 WAEFVLFALLL
+722 WAEFVLFTVLL

-739 FSFMGYSYVSVNPED
+739 FSIMGYFYVSVDPED
-754 LEEKEEKREISSS
+754 LEEKEEKRETPNR
-767 GNMINLVTQKTKL
+767 GNMISLVTQKTKL

>member
-1 MQVLL
+1 
-6 WHSFFV
+6 
-12 LDHFTASSMEIP
+12 MEIP
-24 PPGETPPTRF
+24 PSGDTPPTPL
-34 FETCCRY
+34 FETAHRD
-41 FRATELESSNAQEA
+41 FR
-55 EGMAEGDDMLQ
+55 
-66 AAKDVQ
+66 
-72 AGDDPPKGDFPVQ
+72 DDPPKGDSPLQ

-114 YGMKAVL
+114 YGMRAVL

-190 GNQAVHVI
+190 GNQAVHVV

-229 HTSERS
+229 HASERS

-275 GVPAVLMVLALVV
+275 GVPAALMVLALVV

-295 YRKRPPQGNVL
+295 YRKTPPQGNVL
-306 LEVCKCICFA
+306 LEVCKCISFA
-316 IKNRLKNRSS
+316 IKNRLKNRSRE
-326 QIPKRDHW
+326 IPKRDHW

-348 EIKMVTRVLFLFIPL
+348 EVKMVTRVLFLFIPL

-373 GSRWTLQATKMN
+373 G
-385 ADFGIYVLQPDQM
+385 IYVLQPDQM

-408 FIPLFDLGLY
+408 FIPIFDLGLY
-418 PLINMSKF
+418 PLINMCKL

-439 LAGMAF
+439 LAGLAF
-445 GLAAAVEVKI
+445 GLAAVIEVKI
-455 NETDLPRLVPEESL
+455 NETDMPRLVPKESL
-469 IRVLNLAK
+469 IRVLNLAE

-483 IQDRDLFQQPV
+483 IQDKDLFQQPV
-494 EAFQNPAE
+494 ESFQNPAE

-516 FTLQYQGLSLA
+516 FTLQHQGLTLA

-541 VFEAEESLSSH
+541 VFEAEGSLSSR

-558 AKPENGLT
+558 AKPENGLA

-579 LTIDSEQFIAVQ
+579 LTIDSKRFIAVQ
-591 KNYSASEYLL
+591 KNYSASEYSLL
-601 LKRDK
+601 ERDI
-606 YNDGKCIT
+606 YNNGKCIT
-614 ETGEFTLELG
+614 ETGEFPLELG
-624 LLDFGASYTI
+624 LLDFGASYTV
-634 VITNVF
+634 VITNVS
-640 GDAVKAWKS
+640 GGTVETWKS

-654 NDVHMAW
+654 NNVHMAW
-661 QLPQYLLISAA
+661 QLPQYLLISAG

-707 NALVLVVAQAAPIAQ
+707 NTFVLIVAEAAPMAQ
-722 WAEFVLFALLL
+722 WAEFVLFTVLL

-739 FSFMGYSYVSVNPED
+739 FSIMGYFYVSVDPED
-754 LEEKEEKREISSS
+754 LEEKEEKRETSSR
-767 GNMINLVTQKTKL
+767 GNMIGLVTQKTKL